1 MELHELDNILK
12 TVESESKSVRP
23 KTLIKGISCNSQD
36 IQEGFL
42 FIAIKG
48 YQQDGHRFIS
58 KAIENGACGVI
69 GEKKITDLSVP
80 YFQVDNSRNALSTIS
95 NHFYNFPTNGK
106 IVIGVTGTN
115 GKTSTSYLLRQ
126 ILEGNGFSC
135 ALFGSTKNIIN
146 GKNYPTVNTTP
157 NLLEINRLLA
167 GSKDDVVIIEVSSHA
182 LTQHRVEGIYFDYAL
197 FTNLSQDHLDYHG
210 SMEEYFQAKRK
221 LFEMLKD
228 EGKAIINTDDLWGEQ
243 LARQLEDKNIPT
255 LAIGE
260 NEKSD
265 VKLASYTTN
274 PPSLLLKENNEN
286 ISIRPSL
293 YGLHNMYNIAMA
305 YGTAKQIGV
314 DTKGAIS
321 AIQHFQGIEGRFAL
335 TELSNGATLVV
346 DYAHTPHALLN
357 CLNTVRENSEG
368 KLIHIFGFRG
378 DRDPGKRKDMV
389 SISSEMS
396 DRYILTFDDLNS
408 VSPEE
413 MNNTLISY
421 QERYG
426 NDKGIVI
433 TDRTLAIE
441 KAVKM
446 AEMGD
451 WIVITGKGH
460 EKYQQHYHYPVNN
473 DEEAAIYLTKAKD

>member
-1 MELHELDNILK
+1 MELQELANILK
-12 TVESESKSVRP
+12 TVESESNSVNP
-23 KTLIKGISCNSQD
+23 NALIKGISFNSQE

-48 YQQDGHRFIS
+48 YQQDGHRFINN
-58 KAIENGACGVI
+58 AIENGACGVI
-69 GEKKITDLSVP
+69 GEQEITDLSVP
-80 YFQVDNSRNALSTIS
+80 YFQVDNSRNALSIVS
-95 NHFYNFPTNGK
+95 NHFYNYPTNEK

-115 GKTSTSYLLRQ
+115 GKTSTSYLLRH
-126 ILEGNGFSC
+126 ILENNGLSC
-135 ALFGSTKNIIN
+135 AFFGSTKNIIN
-146 GKNYPTVNTTP
+146 GESYPTVNTTP

-167 GSKDDVVIIEVSSHA
+167 GSRDEVVVIEVSSHA
-182 LTQHRVEGIYFDYAL
+182 LTQYRVEGIYFDYAL

-210 SMEEYFQAKRK
+210 SMEEYFGAKKK

-243 LARQLEDKNIPT
+243 LARQLEDESIPT

-260 NEKSD
+260 NEKCD
-265 VKLASYTTN
+265 VKLESYTTN
-274 PPSLLLKENNEN
+274 PPSLQLKENNE
-286 ISIRPSL
+286 SILIKPLL
-293 YGLHNMYNIAMA
+293 YGLYNMYNIAMA

-314 DTKGAIS
+314 NTKGAIE
-321 AIQHFQGIEGRFAL
+321 AVQHFQGIEGRFAL
-335 TELSNGATLVV
+335 TELNNGATLVV
-346 DYAHTPHALLN
+346 DYAHTSDALMH
-357 CLNTVRENSEG
+357 CLKTVRDNCEG
-368 KLIHIFGFRG
+368 NLIHIFGYRG
-378 DRDPGKRKDMV
+378 DRDPGKRRDMI

-413 MNNTLISY
+413 MKNTLISY

-441 KAVKM
+441 EAVKM

-460 EKYQQHYHYPVNN
+460 EKYQQQYHYPVHN